1 VKGGPEKWLK
11 CPELIKWPLNMIAI
25 TEFDCI
31 FHIRAPDRQ
40 DVEEDGKTGLLG
52 DGLGTDEVG
61 SRHERGSNVD
71 AKL

>member
-1 VKGGPEKWLK
+1 
-11 CPELIKWPLNMIAI
+11 MIAI